1 MLNGISLFFLFCRIT
16 EKPTKVLCS
25 TEEFFSE
32 YCELDG
38 DVRIRGGAWSV
49 DIVPTT
55 WSERREWKI
64 RPYSRRSAEN
74 VDKVNVTQLQGPS
87 SADGA
92 PACTMTYGVPAI
104 IFALGGYSGN
114 NVYHDHADVLLPLF
128 YVSRQYGREV
138 QLLVINR
145 VEPGWLGKY
154 ALALRR
160 MSRYDVVNLDGDAHV
175 RCFRRV
181 TVGLR
186 LHKNFGIIPE
196 QVPGGLRLAMP
207 DFTRFLREA
216 YSLPRGATTTTREPG
231 RKPRLMLIQRQPHR
245 RFLNVEE
252 IVAAAEE
259 AGFQVE
265 VKELSMDA
273 AVDAQARVVNSFDAI
288 LGIHGAGM
296 TNEVFLPPGGVL
308 IQVVPF
314 GKVDVIARLDY
325 GEPAEEMG
333 LKYLCYNITVQESSL
348 LEELGPDD
356 PAITDPESVN
366 RKGWLAFYDMYLTRQ
381 NVRLDIAR
389 FNLTLAEAMVH
400 LRRH

>member
-1 MLNGISLFFLFCRIT
+1 
-16 EKPTKVLCS
+16 
-25 TEEFFSE
+25 
-32 YCELDG
+32 
-38 DVRIRGGAWSV
+38 
-49 DIVPTT
+49 
-55 WSERREWKI
+55 
-64 RPYSRRSAEN
+64 
-74 VDKVNVTQLQGPS
+74 
-87 SADGA
+87 
-92 PACTMTYGVPAI
+92 
-104 IFALGGYSGN
+104 
-114 NVYHDHADVLLPLF
+114 
-128 YVSRQYGREV
+128 
-138 QLLVINR
+138 
-145 VEPGWLGKY
+145 
-154 ALALRR
+154 
-160 MSRYDVVNLDGDAHV
+160 
-175 RCFRRV
+175 
-181 TVGLR
+181 
-186 LHKNFGIIPE
+186 
-196 QVPGGLRLAMP
+196 
-207 DFTRFLREA
+207 
-216 YSLPRGATTTTREPG
+216 
-231 RKPRLMLIQRQPHR
+231 MLIQRQPHR

-259 AGFQVE
+259 AGFEVE